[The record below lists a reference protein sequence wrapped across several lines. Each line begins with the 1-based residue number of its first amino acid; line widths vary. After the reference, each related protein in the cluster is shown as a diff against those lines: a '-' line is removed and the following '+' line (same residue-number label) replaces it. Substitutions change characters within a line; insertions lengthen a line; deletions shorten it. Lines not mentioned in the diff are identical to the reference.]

1 MWAAPGAPAY
11 SPPVSVTP
19 PPSQTAS
26 GSGDDSP
33 RASAA
38 RGHSLRTRL
47 AVGILGLMFIMS
59 ALMGVFS
66 TLTLRHTLM
75 DRLDTQ
81 LLAANERAAVRRHD
95 IEDRPTQ
102 AQDSGGAISPESRPA
117 QDPPAGLDAAGQSTG
132 TLSVVASPSG
142 AVKAG
147 YIDAHGVYQNLSSE
161 EISDLLSLK
170 VTGRPV
176 STSVASL
183 GEYRVLVS
191 EESETGKIVI
201 TGLSM
206 ASDNELIRTQLLVE
220 AIIAGIGAV
229 IAATV
234 GRSMVRASLGPL
246 ERVAATAERVAS
258 QPLAHGEVRIDER
271 VDDEDLSSSQE
282 VGQVGTALSILLDHV
297 DSALAARQR
306 SETQV
311 RQFVADA
318 SHELRT
324 PLASIRGYTEL
335 IQREGGDV
343 ELPVSAVHALD
354 RVRSEA
360 VRMTGLVE
368 DLLLLARL
376 EAGRELRYQ
385 ETNLLGILLDTVAD
399 ARAAGPNQQW
409 ELDLS
414 ALADAPAQG
423 SSSQDSDEAAEA
435 EDGEEAE
442 LPALMVDEARLR
454 QVFVNLLTNARV
466 HTPAGTH
473 VVTSLRYDT
482 RPVPPQPAVMEDNA
496 WAPEPCRARR
506 PSGTWSSR
514 SQTMAQG
521 SAQPSGTGSSC
532 VLPAVTPHASG
543 APAQRAWACASRWPS
558 SRRTAASSPS
568 TRSGPRTPPRESTA
582 PPSRSTCPRPR
593 SATP

>member
-1 MWAAPGAPAY
+1 MSA
-11 SPPVSVTP
+11 P
-19 PPSQTAS
+19 PPSSQPTS
-26 GSGDDSP
+26 GPDDSSL
-33 RASAA
+33 RASTAG
-38 RGHSLRTRL
+38 GHSLRTRL

-95 IEDRPTQ
+95 IEDRPAQ
-102 AQDSGGAISPESRPA
+102 APESSGAVSPESQPA

-132 TLSVVASPSG
+132 TLSVIASASG

-147 YIDAHGVYQNLSSE
+147 YIDAHGTYQSLTAE
-161 EISDLLSLK
+161 EVSGLLSLT

-176 STSVASL
+176 SASVTSL
-183 GEYRVLVS
+183 GEYRVLVTK
-191 EESETGKIVI
+191 EAQTGSLVI

-206 ASDNELIRTQLLVE
+206 AADNELIRTQLIVE
-220 AIIAGIGAV
+220 AVIAGIGAV
-229 IAATV
+229 VAATV

-246 ERVAATAERVAS
+246 ERVAATAQRAAS
-258 QPLAHGEVRIDER
+258 QPLASGEMRIDER

-282 VGQVGTALSILLDHV
+282 VGQVGTALNTLLDHV

-335 IQREGGDV
+335 IQREGRDV

-354 RVRSEA
+354 RVHSEA

-376 EAGRELRYQ
+376 EAGRKLRYQ
-385 ETNLLGILLDTVAD
+385 ETDLLGILLDTVAD
-399 ARAAGPNQQW
+399 ARAAGPNHQW
-409 ELDLS
+409 DLDLS
-414 ALADAPAQG
+414 ALADAPTAPG
-423 SSSQDSDEAAEA
+423 SSS
-435 EDGEEAE
+435 EEAE
-442 LPALMVDEARLR
+442 PPAVMANEARLR
-454 QVFVNLLTNARV
+454 QVFVNLLANARV

-473 VVTSLRYDT
+473 VVTSLRYDPH
-482 RPVPPQPAVMEDNA
+482 PVPPQPVVVEDAA
-496 WAPEPCRARR
+496 WAPEPTRARR
-506 PSGTWSSR
+506 SSSGTWVISISDDGPGIDPSVRDRLFVRFARGDASR
-514 SQTMAQG
+514 ERR
-521 SAQPSGTGSSC
+521 TGSTGLGMCIALAIVQAHGGVLTVDS
-532 VLPAVTPHASG
+532 VRAEDSPEAEHGTTFTVHLPAA
-543 APAQRAWACASRWPS
+543 
-558 SRRTAASSPS
+558 
-568 TRSGPRTPPRESTA
+568 
-582 PPSRSTCPRPR
+582 
-593 SATP
+593 

>member
-33 RASAA
+33 RA
-38 RGHSLRTRL
+38 
-47 AVGILGLMFIMS
+47 
-59 ALMGVFS
+59 
-66 TLTLRHTLM
+66 
-75 DRLDTQ
+75 
-81 LLAANERAAVRRHD
+81 
-95 IEDRPTQ
+95 
-102 AQDSGGAISPESRPA
+102 
-117 QDPPAGLDAAGQSTG
+117 
-132 TLSVVASPSG
+132 SG

-234 GRSMVRASLGPL
+234 GRSMVRTSLGPL

-335 IQREGGDV
+335 IQREGAT
-343 ELPVSAVHALD
+343 S
-354 RVRSEA
+354 SC
-360 VRMTGLVE
+360 
-368 DLLLLARL
+368 
-376 EAGRELRYQ
+376 
-385 ETNLLGILLDTVAD
+385 
-399 ARAAGPNQQW
+399 
-409 ELDLS
+409 LS
-414 ALADAPAQG
+414 PP
-423 SSSQDSDEAAEA
+423 S
-435 EDGEEAE
+435 
-442 LPALMVDEARLR
+442 
-454 QVFVNLLTNARV
+454 
-466 HTPAGTH
+466 TPWT
-473 VVTSLRYDT
+473 
-482 RPVPPQPAVMEDNA
+482 
-496 WAPEPCRARR
+496 
-506 PSGTWSSR
+506 
-514 SQTMAQG
+514 G
-521 SAQPSGTGSSC
+521 SA
-532 VLPAVTPHASG
+532 
-543 APAQRAWACASRWPS
+543 
-558 SRRTAASSPS
+558 
-568 TRSGPRTPPRESTA
+568 
-582 PPSRSTCPRPR
+582 PRPC
-593 SATP
+593 A

>member
-1 MWAAPGAPAY
+1 M
-11 SPPVSVTP
+11 
-19 PPSQTAS
+19 
-26 GSGDDSP
+26 
-33 RASAA
+33 
-38 RGHSLRTRL
+38 
-47 AVGILGLMFIMS
+47 
-59 ALMGVFS
+59 
-66 TLTLRHTLM
+66 
-75 DRLDTQ
+75 
-81 LLAANERAAVRRHD
+81 
-95 IEDRPTQ
+95 
-102 AQDSGGAISPESRPA
+102 
-117 QDPPAGLDAAGQSTG
+117 
-132 TLSVVASPSG
+132 
-142 AVKAG
+142 
-147 YIDAHGVYQNLSSE
+147 
-161 EISDLLSLK
+161 
-170 VTGRPV
+170 
-176 STSVASL
+176 
-183 GEYRVLVS
+183 
-191 EESETGKIVI
+191 
-201 TGLSM
+201 
-206 ASDNELIRTQLLVE
+206 
-220 AIIAGIGAV
+220 
-229 IAATV
+229 
-234 GRSMVRASLGPL
+234 
-246 ERVAATAERVAS
+246 
-258 QPLAHGEVRIDER
+258 
-271 VDDEDLSSSQE
+271 
-282 VGQVGTALSILLDHV
+282 
-297 DSALAARQR
+297 AARQR

-385 ETNLLGILLDTVAD
+385 ETDLLGILLDTVAD

-435 EDGEEAE
+435 
-442 LPALMVDEARLR
+442 
-454 QVFVNLLTNARV
+454 
-466 HTPAGTH
+466 
-473 VVTSLRYDT
+473 S
-482 RPVPPQPAVMEDNA
+482 
-496 WAPEPCRARR
+496 RARR